1 MEINNEKI
9 NLFGTFIKIKKQYK
23 IKFIFKF
30 LNKSKFIFL
39 FLFSYYLFFLSLEKC
54 FEGWDECC
62 IKVFW
67 IKRKLI
73 QAVLSS
79 FLISLL
85 LELIILNIL
94 SKYNLIHIFIALIIF
109 YQYSHGK
116 DFNDHGYYNLIGSFI
131 IILINFVGLIPLNI
145 FIYLSNNKIHIFKF
159 ILFLLIFIYFNI
171 IFFNKNNINCEDW
184 VKGLNNTSIE
194 NNINKYG
201 CQIIFPKLC
210 PYKIGKYFLDI
221 TKLKGL
227 KCNNINKSSRKKILE
242 ISKSPFL
249 SNKSLHV
256 GYPLTNKDS
265 ICFLDFNDNDNILKN
280 YFLNNLVDMD
290 DKKLLKKY
298 FKNKIP
304 EIEIDFNENL
314 HGNIKINLK
323 FNKTLSLERK
333 IKEKYSSPY
342 SDNII
347 ILYIDSVS
355 RANSLRQLKKTL
367 RFFEKFMNYKG
378 DFNRKYPSENYHSF
392 QFFKYH
398 SFLYHTRGNYP
409 ILFYGKKRE
418 QKNKISITKYLKEK
432 GFIACFLNDFCMI
445 DNVRTFH
452 NFSKEEVYDHQF
464 VICDPNIDHYNQNS
478 IKCLYGK
485 SNAEILYEYGNQF
498 WRKYRNNRKYLAIII
513 NDGHEGTLE
522 ALKYVD
528 ETIFNFINNLYN
540 DNLLKDSSIF
550 LLSDHGVG
558 MPSMY
563 YFFKFYKLEEQLPML
578 YIIINDRK
586 NISYNNQYKYI
597 YENQQT
603 FITGYDIYNTIIHII
618 YGEDFFSLK
627 NIYYNKHS
635 PKSNLGES
643 LFNKIN
649 QKLRSPNSY
658 DNISYFA
665 CQ

>member
-1 MEINNEKI
+1 
-9 NLFGTFIKIKKQYK
+9 
-23 IKFIFKF
+23 
-30 LNKSKFIFL
+30 
-39 FLFSYYLFFLSLEKC
+39 
-54 FEGWDECC
+54 
-62 IKVFW
+62 
-67 IKRKLI
+67 
-73 QAVLSS
+73 
-79 FLISLL
+79 
-85 LELIILNIL
+85 
-94 SKYNLIHIFIALIIF
+94 
-109 YQYSHGK
+109 
-116 DFNDHGYYNLIGSFI
+116 
-131 IILINFVGLIPLNI
+131 
-145 FIYLSNNKIHIFKF
+145 
-159 ILFLLIFIYFNI
+159 
-171 IFFNKNNINCEDW
+171 
-184 VKGLNNTSIE
+184 
-194 NNINKYG
+194 
-201 CQIIFPKLC
+201 
-210 PYKIGKYFLDI
+210 
-221 TKLKGL
+221 
-227 KCNNINKSSRKKILE
+227 
-242 ISKSPFL
+242 
-249 SNKSLHV
+249 
-256 GYPLTNKDS
+256 
-265 ICFLDFNDNDNILKN
+265 
-280 YFLNNLVDMD
+280 
-290 DKKLLKKY
+290 
-298 FKNKIP
+298 
-304 EIEIDFNENL
+304 
-314 HGNIKINLK
+314 
-323 FNKTLSLERK
+323 
-333 IKEKYSSPY
+333 
-342 SDNII
+342 
-347 ILYIDSVS
+347 
-355 RANSLRQLKKTL
+355 
-367 RFFEKFMNYKG
+367 
-378 DFNRKYPSENYHSF
+378 
-392 QFFKYH
+392 
-398 SFLYHTRGNYP
+398 
-409 ILFYGKKRE
+409 
-418 QKNKISITKYLKEK
+418 
-432 GFIACFLNDFCMI
+432 MI

-464 VICDPNIDHYNQNS
+464 VICDPNIEHYNQNS